1 MDETIGKGSLPVAG
15 IGDGGDRD
23 QSDGPGVVVAW
34 PGFEA
39 GAPAVVIQF
48 RVLENMI

>member
-1 MDETIGKGSLPVAG
+1 MDETFRKGNLPVAG

-34 PGFEA
+34 SGFEA
-39 GAPAVVIQF
+39 GAPAVDIQF
-48 RVLENMI
+48 RVMRKCN